1 MNEHSSILKHPS
13 IKKALVCFF
22 GVAICGTSVNAQ
34 SRLDKY
40 ISEGLANNQSIQQQ
54 QFALQKSIYS
64 LKEAKTL
71 FFPTVSFQTNY
82 YLAGGGRTVDFP
94 AGDIL
99 NPVYSTLNQLTQSNN
114 FPQLENQSILLN
126 PDDFYDVKFRTSL
139 PILNFEIEY
148 NRRIK
153 KQQVA
158 LQQIEVGI
166 YKRELVKEIK
176 TAYFKHLQAAEEV
189 KIYQSALKVIQE
201 NQRINQT
208 LFKYDKV
215 NRTSVI
221 RSENEVSKYRSLIDV
236 AQQNEKTAKSYFN
249 FLLNKDL
256 NNEILL
262 DKGFQIPQNALV
274 QDTTVKQREEL
285 KKFNTSLEIN
295 QQVVRLSKSYI
306 IPKLTTF
313 LDIGSQGFDWKF
325 NDKTRYYF
333 FGVALQWD
341 LFAAGRNHYKI
352 KQAEMDNKIIRS
364 QTDYVED
371 QLKLQIIT
379 GVNAFNASLSQYQA
393 ALSQQGSSEKY
404 YNDMLKLYKEGQAL
418 FIELLDAQ
426 NQFITA
432 KLQTNISLYD
442 TWVKVSEIERSNA
455 SFTLK

>member
-1 MNEHSSILKHPS
+1 MSEHCSILKHPS
-13 IKKALVCFF
+13 IKQALVCFF
-22 GVAICGTSVNAQ
+22 AVAICGMSVNAQ

-54 QFALQKSIYS
+54 QFALLKSIYS

-71 FFPTVSFQTNY
+71 FFPNVSLQTNY

-139 PILNFEIEY
+139 PIINFEIEY

-158 LQQIEVGI
+158 LQQIEVDI

-201 NQRINQT
+201 NQRINQA

-221 RSENEVSKYRSLIDV
+221 RSQNEVTKYRSLIDV

-262 DKGFQIPQNALV
+262 DKDFQIPQNTLV

-285 KKFNTSLEIN
+285 KKLNTSLEIN

-306 IPKLTTF
+306 VPKLTTF

-352 KQAEMDNKIIRS
+352 KQAEMDNKIIQS

-379 GVNAFNASLSQYQA
+379 GVNALNASLSQYQA

-432 KLQTNISLYD
+432 KLQANISLYD
-442 TWVKVSEIERSNA
+442 TWVKVAEIERSNA